1 MMGTQQ
7 RLRGQGLLHYAILVA
22 SLVLNASLVVRV
34 IQMESSLRVSEAMRV
49 IGSRDEVATGDV
61 VPEFE
66 AAEAGGTHTTV
77 ALTGR
82 GQPTVIY
89 VFSPTCHWC
98 GRNWLNVN
106 ALAGRLRESHRL
118 IGVSLSARQLA
129 RYAQNAKIQFPV
141 YSVDMERLL
150 GPGKKRFSAATPETL
165 LIDTNGKVQRIW
177 RGAYADL
184 TKREMEAYFGVS
196 LPGLTPEQA
205 GIELPL
211 R

>member
-34 IQMESSLRVSEAMRV
+34 KQMESSLRVSEAMRL
-49 IGSRDEVATGDV
+49 IGSRDEIAIGDV
-61 VPEFE
+61 IPEFE
-66 AAEAGGTHTTV
+66 ADEAGGTHTRV
-77 ALTGR
+77 ALTGW

-118 IGVSLSARQLA
+118 IGVSLSARRLA
-129 RYAQNAKIQFPV
+129 EYAQKAKIPFPV
-141 YSVDMERLL
+141 YSVDMERPL
-150 GPGKKRFSAATPETL
+150 GPGKKLFSAATPETL
-165 LIDTNGKVQRIW
+165 LVDTNGKIQRIW
-177 RGAYADL
+177 RGAYADI
-184 TKREMEAYFGVS
+184 TKREMETYFGVS
-196 LPGLTPEQA
+196 LPGLIPEQA
-205 GIELPL
+205 GVELPL